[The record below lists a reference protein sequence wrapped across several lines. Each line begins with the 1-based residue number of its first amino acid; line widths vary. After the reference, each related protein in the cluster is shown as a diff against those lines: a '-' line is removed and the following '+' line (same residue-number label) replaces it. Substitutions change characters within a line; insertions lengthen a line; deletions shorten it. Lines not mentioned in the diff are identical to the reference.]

1 LLQWL
6 IASFAWFYKNAFS
19 DPPLGDLKDW
29 RFDWLKKAPYD
40 LGENILEIFCILS

>member
-1 LLQWL
+1 V
-6 IASFAWFYKNAFS
+6 IFAIFAWFYENAVS

-40 LGENILEIFCILS
+40 LGKIFLVIFCILS